1 MNKKLLIFTQNY
13 VQGGG
18 YKFMLD
24 IISALEEDYTNTVI
38 LTNKSGVFYDK
49 GLVDKKSVSF
59 HNVLLIHKL
68 RFAEYIPDRLR
79 KNRIVSKFLGFCLLV
94 VEPVVALYHGMYFLL
109 LLIKIKPTKII
120 VCNGGYPA
128 ATSCLVFVI
137 IARLLRHKV
146 IMTIVSTPSRRRKI
160 VGLVELLV
168 DKLVWRACNLVVVNC
183 KAIETDL
190 HRLRSL
196 PVAKSR
202 IAYNGIKDQQYFST
216 NNAGLGNIQ
225 QKIVIGFVSRVE
237 KAKGV
242 FLLLEVFSRLN
253 SIQENVELR
262 IYGEGSDLPKLSR
275 AIDVL
280 GLGNKVHL
288 MGRYSGDV
296 SEILGAM
303 DIFVLPSEWEGLPY
317 SIIEAMRSGLAIIAS
332 RIGGIP
338 EALTNNH
345 SGILIQPNSSEE
357 LSNALRLLIADK
369 DLLNR
374 LGLNARIAFLEKF
387 EFSKTQANLR
397 LTLNQ

>member
-1 MNKKLLIFTQNY
+1 MKTKLLIFTQNY
-13 VQGGG
+13 VRGGS

-24 IISALEEDYTNTVI
+24 IISALERDYTNTVI

-49 GLVDKKSVSF
+49 ELIDKNNVSF
-59 HNVLLIHKL
+59 HNVLLILKL
-68 RFAEYIPDRLR
+68 RFAEYIPSNLR
-79 KNRIVSKFLGFCLLV
+79 KNKIFSKLLGCFLLV
-94 VEPVVALYHGMYFLL
+94 VEPAIVLYHGIYFALL
-109 LLIKIKPTKII
+109 LRKIKPTKII

-128 ATSCLVFVI
+128 ATSCLVFVV
-137 IARLLRHKV
+137 IARLLRYEV
-146 IMTIVSTPSRRRKI
+146 IMTIVSTPSLRRKI
-160 VGLVELLV
+160 VGLAELLV
-168 DKLVWRACNLVVVNC
+168 DKLVWRSCNLVVVNC
-183 KAIETDL
+183 KAIEMDL
-190 HRLRSL
+190 HRFRSL

-202 IAYNGIKDQQYFST
+202 IAYNGIKDHPYFDT
-216 NNAGLGNIQ
+216 KNAGFGNIR

-242 FLLLEVFSRLN
+242 YLLLEVFGRLN
-253 SIQENVELR
+253 SIQENLELR
-262 IYGEGSDLPKLSR
+262 IYGEGDELPKLSR
-275 AIDVL
+275 AIEVL
-280 GLGNKVHL
+280 GLRNKVHL

-296 SEILGAM
+296 SEILGAI

-357 LSNALRLLIADK
+357 LNNALSLLIADK
-369 DLLNR
+369 DLMNR
-374 LGLNARIAFLEKF
+374 LGLNARIAFLKKF

-397 LTLNQ
+397 FALNQ